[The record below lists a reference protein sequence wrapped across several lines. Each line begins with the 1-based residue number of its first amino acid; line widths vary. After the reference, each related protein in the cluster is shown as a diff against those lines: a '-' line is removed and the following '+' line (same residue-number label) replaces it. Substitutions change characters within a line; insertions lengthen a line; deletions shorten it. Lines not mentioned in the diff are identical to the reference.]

1 MRTKTLLVAAA
12 AIAVGLTSS
21 MAQVYSQNVVGYVNI
36 PLGANQKLIIANQLN
51 TTNNTIGSLLPN
63 AVPGSILSKFNAGFS
78 SYVFDDADLV
88 WTPDGNATLNP
99 GEAAFYQ
106 SPSATTLTFVGE
118 VRQGSLTN
126 ALPPGI
132 KVLRSSIVPQ
142 GGAITTALGLPG
154 EGGDILNVFSAGF
167 NSFVFDDADLIWTPS
182 EPNIAV
188 GQGFFYQK
196 SSLGTVSNWVRNFT
210 VN

>member
-1 MRTKTLLVAAA
+1 
-12 AIAVGLTSS
+12 
-21 MAQVYSQNVVGYVNI
+21 
-36 PLGANQKLIIANQLN
+36 
-51 TTNNTIGSLLPN
+51 
-63 AVPGSILSKFNAGFS
+63 
-78 SYVFDDADLV
+78 
-88 WTPDGNATLNP
+88 LNP

-126 ALPPGI
+126 TLPAGI

-142 GGAITTALGLPG
+142 AGGVTSVLGVPA
-154 EGGDILNVFSAGF
+154 EGGDILNVYNAGF
-167 NSFVFDDADLIWTPS
+167 TSYVFDDADLIWTPS

-196 SSLGTVSNWVRNFT
+196 SNLGTIPNWVRNFT